1 MTRTPK
7 IAKVDSDSP
16 VEACR
21 FGVFETMGRKLRVC
35 HRYIDFGGVAWSVR
49 TIRGDS
55 ASPFA
60 SIQEGII
67 HASVQ

>member
-1 MTRTPK
+1 MTKTPK

-16 VEACR
+16 VGTCR
-21 FGVFETMGRKLRVC
+21 FGVFEAMGRSLRVRR
-35 HRYIDFGGVAWSVR
+35 RYIDFGGVEWSDR
-49 TIRGDS
+49 TIRGTS